1 MSHVIAPIPDEPVL
15 PTLNADGSRRWLRP
29 KLATG
34 RFYRTRLVVAW
45 VLIVVF
51 TAIPWIRMSG
61 KPIVLLDL
69 PARQFTFFG
78 TTFFSTDTVLLML
91 FMVALLV
98 GVFLLSALFGRVWC
112 GWACPQT
119 VYMEFVYRP
128 IERLFE
134 GSPSAQKQ
142 LDAQGISAKRL
153 LKYVVYLLISL
164 FLAHTFLAYF
174 VGVDQLRHWMTR
186 SPVEHPASFLIMA
199 LTTALMVF
207 NFSWF
212 REQTCLV
219 ACPYGRF
226 QSVLLDRFSLI
237 VGYDPNRG
245 EPRAKMGP
253 RKKAGEGAA
262 FGDCVDCG
270 ACVVTCPTGI
280 DIRKGLQMECVHC
293 TQCIDACDDIM
304 ARLGKPLGLI
314 RYTTKSELEGEPK
327 RVWRPRTIAY
337 PLVMVAVLSALT
349 WALASKSDTD
359 LTMLRGLGAPYT
371 ELTPERIS
379 NQIRIKIVN
388 RASSVREYRIELLD
402 LPEATMIAPQNPLP
416 VPAGK
421 SVETSVFVTAPRS
434 VFKAGER
441 AVKFRIGDG
450 DRYVQE
456 TGYRLL
462 GPQD

>member
-34 RFYRTRLVVAW
+34 RFYRARLAAAW
-45 VLIVVF
+45 FLIVVF

-61 KPIVLLDL
+61 KPIILLDL

-98 GVFLLSALFGRVWC
+98 GVFLLTALFGRVWC

-119 VYMEFVYRP
+119 VYLEFVYRP

-134 GSPSAQKQ
+134 GSRSAQKQ
-142 LDAQGISAKRL
+142 LDKQGFSFRRIAKHF
-153 LKYVVYLLISL
+153 VYLLVSIY
-164 FLAHTFLAYF
+164 LAHTFLAYF
-174 VGVDQLRHWMTR
+174 VGVEQLRHWMAR
-186 SPVEHPASFLIMA
+186 SPVEHPASFISMA
-199 LTTALMVF
+199 LTSALMMF
-207 NFSWF
+207 NFAWF

-226 QSVLLDRFSLI
+226 QSVLLDKFSLI
-237 VGYDPNRG
+237 VGYDPTCG
-245 EPRAKMGP
+245 EPRGKMGA
-253 RKKAGEGAA
+253 RKRAGEGER

-304 ARLGKPLGLI
+304 TRLGKPVGLI
-314 RYTTKSELEGEPK
+314 RYTTKSELAGEPK
-327 RVWRPRTIAY
+327 KILRPRTIAY
-337 PLVMVAVLSALT
+337 PLVMVAALST
-349 WALASKSDTD
+349 FTYALASKSDTD
-359 LTMLRGLGAPYT
+359 LTMLRGLGAPYV

-388 RASSVREYRIELLD
+388 RASIDREYRIELAD

-421 SVETSVFVTAPRS
+421 TVETSVFVTAPRS
-434 VFKAGER
+434 AFTSGER

-450 DRYVQE
+450 DRYSQE
-456 TGYRLL
+456 SEYRLL
-462 GPQD
+462 GPQG